1 MSKEKEQALEVPDLE
16 ADHIN
21 PQLFKITF
29 QKYGSILV
37 RNLLDKNKL
46 NEIRRIA
53 EVAYNNADNLA
64 RSGHDLGDSFRDQ
77 GHINAVCLG
86 EEDGVPKIIKMFANS
101 QIPYLYKELLGQN
114 IKVLTGNSLPRR
126 QHPGK
131 HNPPVPFH
139 QDASFMGNPGLIIN
153 SWIPLNE
160 AGLKAPGIQVVL
172 RPESLVYNQSIFET
186 KHPTTYNEIDIS
198 QSSALS
204 GITSEQL
211 WAPIIAPGDV
221 LFFSH
226 LTIHRT
232 YQTDTMSL
240 PRISLEIR
248 CMG

>member
-1 MSKEKEQALEVPDLE
+1 MSKEIEHALEVPDLE
-16 ADHIN
+16 ADRIN
-21 PQLFKITF
+21 PQLFKLTF
-29 QKYGSILV
+29 QKYGSVLV
-37 RNLLDKNKL
+37 RNLLNTNKV

-53 EVAYNNADNLA
+53 EDAYSNADNMA
-64 RSGHDLGDSFRDQ
+64 KSGSDFGASFRDH
-77 GHINAVCLG
+77 GLLRPVSLG
-86 EEDGVPKIIKMFANS
+86 EEDGEPKIIKMFTNS
-101 QIPYLYKELLGQN
+101 KIPYLYKDLLGQK
-114 IKVLTGNSLPRR
+114 IKVLTAGSRR

-186 KHPTTYNEIDIS
+186 KRPTTYNELDIS
-198 QSSALS
+198 QNSALS